1 MRYIA
6 PRITGA
12 YPANSVIQGRKG
24 GLVRESE
31 TIAFTSSPAYQSE
44 E

>member
-6 PRITGA
+6 PRVTGTYA
-12 YPANSVIQGRKG
+12 ANSVIQGRKG
-24 GLVRESE
+24 TGHREIESVL
-31 TIAFTSSPAYQSE
+31 FTPGPAYQSE